1 VIRATQRLDSFE
13 RRYAIEQAKTRSFR
27 EALAVYAALWKEAA
41 SLSPGFPGTWQDDID
56 ADLELGRVLNGLPER
71 A

>member
-1 VIRATQRLDSFE
+1 MIHATDRLESFE
-13 RRYAIEQAKTRSFR
+13 RHYAIEQARGRGFR
-27 EALAVYAALWKEAA
+27 EALAVYEALWKEAT
-41 SLSPGFPGTWQDDID
+41 SISPGFPARWQDDLE

>member
-1 VIRATQRLDSFE
+1 VIRATDRLRSFE
-13 RRYAIEQAKTRSFR
+13 LRYAIEQSKTRGFR
-27 EALAVYAALWKEAA
+27 EALAVYEALWKEAA
-41 SLSPGFPGTWQDDID
+41 SLNPAFPGAWQDDMD